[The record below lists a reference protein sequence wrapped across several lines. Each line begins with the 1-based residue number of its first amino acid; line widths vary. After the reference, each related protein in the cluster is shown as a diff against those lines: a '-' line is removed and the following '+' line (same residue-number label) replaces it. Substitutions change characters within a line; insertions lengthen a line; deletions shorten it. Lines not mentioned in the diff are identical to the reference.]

1 MRRVRERE
9 RRVKKVKVKE
19 ERAKTAEMMLLLY
32 RGLWGVQNA
41 KTWACES
48 PWNTSGLVIFPA
60 WLKVPDMASFKGSPR
75 LQIRSPSFS
84 SDSFG
89 TSLANN

>member
-1 MRRVRERE
+1 VRRERE
-9 RRVKKVKVKE
+9 KEEKVKVKE
-19 ERAKTAEMMLLLY
+19 ERAETAEMMLLLLY
-32 RGLWGVQNA
+32 RGLWGVQSA
-41 KTWACES
+41 KTRACES
-48 PWNTSGLVIFPA
+48 LWNTSGLVIFPA

>member
-1 MRRVRERE
+1 MRRERE
-9 RRVKKVKVKE
+9 REKEGKVKE
-19 ERAKTAEMMLLLY
+19 ERAETAEMMLLLY
-32 RGLWGVQNA
+32 RGLWGIQSA
-41 KTWACES
+41 KTRACES